1 MCVAED
7 LHRLEI
13 ASVSE
18 WTTVAADLLAAQIQ
32 EAIVARGR
40 CLLAISGGSTP
51 GPVFEELANRS
62 LDWDRLVLLQ
72 ADERLAARGSEQRN
86 LTEQIRAFDGLPV
99 TWLPLPADE
108 IIDALAREDSA
119 TVVQSA
125 LADFAAQ
132 LYVHADDPP
141 VIDIA
146 QLGLG
151 DDGHTAS
158 LFAGDAGLDE
168 LRLPVTLTGEYNGS
182 RRLTLTRPVFDRARS
197 VIWLVRGT
205 TKVPALGRL
214 LAGDLTLPAG
224 LLRPARSVIVAD
236 TEAARQV

>member
-18 WTTVAADLLAAQIQ
+18 WTGIAADLLAAQIQ
-32 EAIVARGR
+32 EAIAARGR

-51 GPVFEELANRS
+51 GPVFEKLANRA

-86 LTEQIRAFDGLPV
+86 LTQQIRAFDGLPV
-99 TWLPLPADE
+99 TWLPLPVEE
-108 IIDALAREDSA
+108 IVDASARGDAAS
-119 TVVQSA
+119 VQA
-125 LADFAAQ
+125 VLADFTSR
-132 LYVHADDPP
+132 LYRFADDPP

-168 LRLPVTLTGEYNGS
+168 LRLPVTLTGEYKGS

-197 VIWLVRGT
+197 VIWLVRGS
-205 TKVPALGRL
+205 TKAPALGRL

-236 TEAARQV
+236 SEAARQA